1 VSFQFLE
8 LTYFNEA
15 ACGHGPHPSVDALT
29 VIAAELCQNRDRIAH
44 LRKTRP
50 RSNMTCPTLQ
60 RIPYRR
66 PFAPPLSL
74 LALSLFALPLLAA
87 VSGSYACAAEKGTA
101 AKQDTA
107 PAESPAATRSG
118 SSKPVAAVPAN
129 VENAVVKVF
138 STLRYPDPFKPWTKQ
153 APSEVTASGV
163 VIEGKRILTNA
174 HVVLYSSQV
183 QIQANQAGDKIS
195 ATVVGVAPG
204 IDLAVLKLDDESF
217 FTTHAP
223 ISRATALPDIKDP
236 VLAYGFPTGG
246 NALSITKGII
256 SRIEFVPYN
265 YPVSGL
271 RIQIDAAINPGNS
284 GGPAIAGDKMIGLA
298 FSHLDQAQNIGY
310 IIPNE
315 EVDLFLKDI
324 ADGHY
329 DGKPAMLDELQTLEN
344 PALRAFLKVDKSVE
358 GIVVHRPDLTNSSN
372 PLKEWDVITRIGSTP
387 IDDQGMIKLGS
398 DKRVNFQYL
407 IQKVAKNNKMDLTIV
422 RANKAMDVQ
431 LPVAN
436 DRHNL
441 MSDLRGQYPSY
452 FVYGPLVFS
461 RATMQFL
468 GFMRNNPGIMT
479 SLGYIGSPLITRL
492 GDTPSAD
499 REELVVISSPFF
511 PNKLAAGYSNQS
523 GGVIYSVNGIPVRSL
538 KHLVAVLRDLQDEF
552 VVFEFDHRDGEALVF
567 PRKEMVG
574 ATEDILTDNGVRAQ
588 GSPDMMEVWQAKSAS
603 K

>member
-1 VSFQFLE
+1 MTFL
-8 LTYFNEA
+8 
-15 ACGHGPHPSVDALT
+15 
-29 VIAAELCQNRDRIAH
+29 I
-44 LRKTRP
+44 P
-50 RSNMTCPTLQ
+50 RSA
-60 RIPYRR
+60 RYRCST
-66 PFAPPLSL
+66 ALL
-74 LALSLFALPLLAA
+74 LALLGTASIAP
-87 VSGSYACAAEKGTA
+87 VSFSCAAA
-101 AKQDTA
+101 AQDSA
-107 PAESPAATRSG
+107 P
-118 SSKPVAAVPAN
+118 AVPAN

-153 APSEVTASGV
+153 APSEVTGSGV

-195 ATVVGVAPG
+195 ATVVAVAPG
-204 IDLAVLKLDDESF
+204 IDLAVLQLDDESF
-217 FTTHAP
+217 FKTHAP
-223 ISRATALPDIKDP
+223 ISRASALPDIKDP
-236 VLAYGFPTGG
+236 VLAYGYPTGG

-284 GGPAIAGDKMIGLA
+284 GGPAIAGDRMIGLA

-344 PALRAFLKVDKSVE
+344 PALRAFLKVDRSVE
-358 GIVVHRPDLTNSSN
+358 GIVVHRPDLSN
-372 PLKEWDVITRIGSTP
+372 TTSPLKEWDVITKIAGTP
-387 IDDQGMIKLGS
+387 IDDQGMIKLGT
-398 DKRVNFQYL
+398 DKRVSFQYL
-407 IQKVAKNNKMDLTIV
+407 IQKVAKNNKADLTIV
-422 RANKAMDVQ
+422 RSGKSMDVQ

-441 MSDLRGQYPSY
+441 MSDLHGSYPSY
-452 FVYGPLVFS
+452 FVYGPMVFS
-461 RATMQFL
+461 RATVQFL
-468 GFMRNNPGIMT
+468 GFMHRNPAIMT
-479 SLGYIGSPLITRL
+479 QMGFIGSPLITRL
-492 GDTPSAD
+492 GDTPSAE
-499 REELVVISSPFF
+499 REELVVITSPFF
-511 PNKLAAGYSNQS
+511 PHKLATGYSSQS
-523 GGVIYSVNGIPVRSL
+523 AGVIYSVNGTQIHSL

-567 PRKEMVG
+567 PRKEMVD
-574 ATEDILTDNGVRAQ
+574 ATEEILTDNGVRAQ
-588 GSPDMMEVWQAKSAS
+588 GSPDMMQVWQAKGGAIATAA